1 MIGAM
6 LGLLVA
12 ATDPCV
18 PVTLAPSPDPESA
31 ALYRKAGDDERAL
44 GGVETAAVA
53 YRSAA
58 ALDPTDATSR
68 KALRELCGQEGAKAA
83 PFQAGLRQM
92 DARDWQAAAASF
104 KLSRQSNGD
113 PAAALLEGI
122 CDYHLGDDAA
132 AEPLLKLAES
142 RPEHQDLARFYLGLV
157 ALRAGAAPRA
167 SALFAQAS
175 ANPTLGVLA
184 ADLSRLA
191 REDARLVLTFVARAG
206 YDSNVSLAPAGGS
219 NSSGS
224 GGGMMTGGSMQAN
237 GLYLLGAS
245 ALFRPFGPSGP
256 YFRGEGFLRQ
266 HLQLGTYDAAGVE
279 AAAGWQLLR
288 GGAGLLGEY
297 AYDYSTFGGSP
308 YLSANRLT
316 GAGWLTAG
324 GLTWSARY
332 AAQLEDYRSATLDGF
347 SGVLHH
353 AELRTALPIGTG
365 GWVGIAYGASRDA
378 TNLGITSYTG
388 HGPKLDLRL
397 LISAHVWV
405 GATVGVSW
413 RAYDA
418 YDSTIGV
425 KRSDSYLDGAV
436 LAGYDLGSGWSARG
450 SLEGRKALSNAP
462 AFSYDKLVPM
472 IGISWQ
478 KGL

>member
-1 MIGAM
+1 VIGAL

-12 ATDPCV
+12 ATDPCA

-53 YRSAA
+53 YRAAA
-58 ALDPTDATSR
+58 ALDPKDAISR
-68 KALRELCGQEGAKAA
+68 KALRELCSQAGTKAD

-92 DARDWQAAAASF
+92 DAHDWQAAASSF
-104 KLSRQSNGD
+104 KLARQSNGD

-122 CDYHLGDDAA
+122 CDYHLGDDAG
-132 AEPLLKLAES
+132 AEPLLKLAEAW
-142 RPEHQDLARFYLGLV
+142 PEHQDLARFYLGLI

-191 REDARLVLTFVARAG
+191 RQDARLVLTFVAQAG
-206 YDSNVSLAPAGGS
+206 YDSNVSLAPAGGTS
-219 NSSGS
+219 SSGS
-224 GGGMMTGGSMQAN
+224 GGGMMTGGSMHGD
-237 GLYLLGAS
+237 GLYGLGAS
-245 ALFRPFGPSGP
+245 VLFRPSGSSGP
-256 YFRGEGFLRQ
+256 YLRGEGFLRQ
-266 HLQLGTYDAAGVE
+266 QLQLGTYDAAGVE

-288 GGAGLLGEY
+288 GGNGLLGEY
-297 AYDYSTFGGSP
+297 AYAYSTFGGSP

-316 GAGWLTAG
+316 GAGWVTAG

-353 AELRTALPIGTG
+353 AELRSALPVGTG

-378 TNLGITSYTG
+378 ANLGITSYTQ
-388 HGPKLDLRL
+388 HGPRLDLRL

-405 GATVGVSW
+405 GALAGVSW

-425 KRSDSYLDGAV
+425 TRSDSYLDGAV
-436 LAGYDLGSGWSARG
+436 LAEYDLGAGWSARG
-450 SLEGRKALSNAP
+450 SLEGRRALSNAP
-462 AFSYDKLVPM
+462 AFEYDKLVPM